1 VPQLSNRNIFVRRA
15 AVMAAVAAL
24 CCAAFSAARA
34 ARPDQPSFDTVG
46 AIDGEAIAVSGSM
59 AVEVLHGQAKT
70 ILRSGSDVR
79 VKSGQARID
88 LVEGGNIIICGP
100 AHFSVLK
107 SAGSLTLALD
117 FGVIR
122 FHIVHE
128 PALTI
133 YTAQLQARPIA
144 IGDGAEDA
152 LVGFDATGTMCIRAS
167 SGAIRL
173 EQQLTGQNVVVPQ
186 TGDVLVTNGQLDA
199 LRNGEGHCSCE
210 LPVAR
215 IAPPAAPST
224 EVSTLATTDEI
235 RKNQAGEKRAAASAD
250 PPMAPAR
257 DEPIYQ
263 VFMPPLTYDANAKVQ
278 PEFDPKLVVLFRRV
292 RVRPTLIFQG
302 RVEGE
307 PVAVASNALPQNPPP
322 ADAHPAPKN
331 APKPAQPGSDDSMF
345 ARVRSFFR
353 RLWTRSS

>member
-1 VPQLSNRNIFVRRA
+1 VPPLSHRCHLSRRA
-15 AVMAAVAAL
+15 AVLAVVAAL

-34 ARPDQPSFDTVG
+34 ARSDQSSFDTIG

-59 AVEVLHGQAKT
+59 SVEVANGQVKT

-88 LVEGGNIIICGP
+88 LVEGGKILICGP

-117 FGVIR
+117 FGVIHA
-122 FHIVHE
+122 HIVQA

-133 YTAQLQARPIA
+133 YTAQLQARPVA
-144 IGDGAEDA
+144 IGDGPQDI
-152 LVGFDATGTMCIRAS
+152 LVGFDATGAMCIRAS
-167 SGAIRL
+167 SGAVRL
-173 EQQLTGQNVVVPQ
+173 EQQLTAQNVIVPQ
-186 TGDVLVTNGQLDA
+186 GGDILVNNAQLDT
-199 LRNGEGHCSCE
+199 LHSGVGHCSCE
-210 LPVAR
+210 PPTAKSLPPVT
-215 IAPPAAPST
+215 PSP
-224 EVSTLATTDEI
+224 EVSMLATPEEI
-235 RKNQAGEKRAAASAD
+235 RKKPAEGKQPLIHPD
-250 PPMAPAR
+250 PPPAPAR
-257 DEPIYQ
+257 EEPVYQ

-278 PEFDPKLVVLFRRV
+278 AEFDPKLIMLVRRV

-307 PVAVASNALPQNPPP
+307 PVAVASNTPQNPSP
-322 ADAHPAPKN
+322 ADAQGPQKSD
-331 APKPAQPGSDDSMF
+331 PKPAQPGTDGSMF